1 MSAPVPPFSSADH
14 AHMARALR
22 LAEGGLYTADPNPRV
37 GCVVVR
43 DGAVVGEGFHA
54 RAGEPH
60 AEVHALNAAGEAAR
74 GATAYVTLE
83 PCSHHGRTPPC
94 AEALVAAGVA
104 RVVVAM
110 ADPNPL
116 VAGQGTA
123 RLAEAG
129 IETATGLMAAEAEAL
144 NPGFVRRMRDGRPH
158 VRLKMAASLDGR
170 TALANGESQWITGP
184 DARADVQR
192 LRARSSALIT
202 GIGTVLGD
210 DPRLT
215 ARVAATVNHPLRVVL
230 DPHLSMPADAA
241 MLREPGRTLVVTTA
255 DGQEAKAAA
264 AALTEAG
271 AEVIQSGG
279 RADDAVDLP
288 ALLEYLAAHEA
299 INEVL
304 VETGA
309 TLAGA
314 FIHAGLWDELILYLA
329 PHLMG
334 DSARGLFHLPALE
347 AMDQRIG
354 LTIDDIRAV
363 GADWR
368 LRAVPAREA

>member
-116 VAGQGTA
+116 VAGRGTA

-202 GIGTVLGD
+202 GIGTVLSD

-215 ARVAATVNHPLRVVL
+215 ARVAEAVNHPLRVVL
-230 DPHLSMPADAA
+230 DPHLSMPPEAA
-241 MLREPGRTLVVTTA
+241 MLREPGRTLVITTA
-255 DGQEAKAAA
+255 DGQEAEAAA
-264 AALTEAG
+264 AALGDSG
-271 AEVIQSGG
+271 AEVIQTGG
-279 RADDAVDLP
+279 REDGAIDLA
-288 ALLEYLAAHEA
+288 ALLDYLASHETV
-299 INEVL
+299 NEVL

-314 FIHAGLWDELILYLA
+314 FMQAGVWDELILYLA
-329 PHLMG
+329 PHLLG
-334 DSARGLFHLPALE
+334 NGARGLFHLPALE
-347 AMDQRIG
+347 SMDQRIG
-354 LTIDDIRAV
+354 LRIDDMRAV

-368 LRAVPAREA
+368 VRARPAEEA